1 MRSLALRLF
10 VLWGWRRAL
19 AAFLAG
25 AFSALAQAPFHF
37 FPVLFIT
44 FPVLIWLLDGIG
56 GQSETPKR
64 GLRSAFITGWCF
76 GFGYFLVGL
85 YWVGL
90 AFLVD
95 AAQFAWMMPFAVVM
109 LPLGLAIFTGI
120 STGIYYILWRP
131 NSFRI
136 LSFAALFVLGEWLR
150 GHLFTGF
157 PWNLIGYSFAW
168 SESLLQPAAV
178 MGAYGLSFLCV
189 LVVSCFALTAEDES
203 ASLQQ
208 KYAGY
213 VLSAVLLGAVFVF
226 GALRLNSASNET
238 VPGISLRLIQ
248 PNISQKDKWNA
259 ANKSK
264 IFAQYLR
271 LTNKP
276 TSPQTMGVET
286 ATHIIWPEVALPF
299 LLLQQENALASI
311 AAILPEN
318 KFLITG
324 TIRSDVGKNGANT
337 KATNS
342 VVLMNH
348 EAKVV
353 GTYDKAH
360 LVPFGEYL
368 PLADILEPL
377 GLRKLVSI
385 PTGFRAGPGP
395 GTIAVEGT
403 PPFSPLICY
412 EAIFP
417 GKVTEEG
424 GQPLWL
430 LNLTNDAWFGDSAGP
445 YQHFQQSR
453 VRAIEQGLPMIRSAN
468 TGISAII
475 DPYGRILYSLELNKE
490 GVLDGPLPKSLSS
503 TPYARYGDLI
513 LLVFCIFCISL
524 AFLRQKNT
532 IANRQ

>member
-19 AAFLAG
+19 AAFIAG
-25 AFSALAQAPFHF
+25 GFSALALAPFHF

-64 GLRSAFITGWCF
+64 GFRSAFITGWSF

-109 LPLGLAIFTGI
+109 LPMGLAIFTGL
-120 STGIYYILWRP
+120 STGIYYLLWSAH
-131 NSFRI
+131 SFRI
-136 LSFAALFVLGEWLR
+136 LSFTALFVLGEWVR
-150 GHLFTGF
+150 GHILTGF

-189 LVVSCFALTAEDES
+189 LMVSCFALTAEDES
-203 ASLQQ
+203 ATLLQ
-208 KYAGY
+208 KYGGY
-213 VLSAVLLGAVFVF
+213 ILSVLMLGGIFTF
-226 GALRLNSASNET
+226 GTMRLNSASNEN
-238 VPGISLRLIQ
+238 VSGISLRLIQ
-248 PNISQKDKWNA
+248 PNISQKEKWNA

-264 IFAQYLR
+264 IFANYLR

-299 LLLQQENALASI
+299 LLLREENALASI

-324 TIRSDVGKNGANT
+324 TIRSDREKNDPNT
-337 KATNS
+337 KLTNS
-342 VVLMNH
+342 VVLMDH
-348 EAKVV
+348 DAKVL
-353 GTYDKAH
+353 GSYDKAH

-368 PLADILEPL
+368 PLANILEPL

-395 GTIAVEGT
+395 KTIMAEGT
-403 PPFSPLICY
+403 PAFSPLICY

-417 GKVTEEG
+417 GKVTEANKK
-424 GQPLWL
+424 PMWL

-445 YQHFQQSR
+445 YQHFEQSR
-453 VRAIEQGLPMIRSAN
+453 IRAIEQGLPMIRSAN

-475 DPYGRILYSLELNKE
+475 DPYGRIVSSLGLNTE
-490 GVLDGPLPKSLSS
+490 GVVDGPLPKSLPS
-503 TPYARYGDLI
+503 TLYAKYGDLI
-513 LLVFCIFCISL
+513 VLIFGVFCIFLS
-524 AFLRQKNT
+524 FLFRKNT
-532 IANRQ
+532 ISISQ